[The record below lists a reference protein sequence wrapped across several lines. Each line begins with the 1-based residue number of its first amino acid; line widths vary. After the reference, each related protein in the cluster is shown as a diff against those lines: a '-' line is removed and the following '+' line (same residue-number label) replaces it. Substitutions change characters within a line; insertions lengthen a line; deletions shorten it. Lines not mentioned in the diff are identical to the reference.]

1 MCDTALYTDLRYLS
15 EKLREL
21 HMAMQKM
28 KWQSKNY
35 TCMCKDIHV
44 YHENWLFSARTPEYT
59 IVREPLEGEIPEF
72 LVMEIKLPGIVR
84 EE

>member
-1 MCDTALYTDLRYLS
+1 
-15 EKLREL
+15 
-21 HMAMQKM
+21 MAMQKM
-28 KWQSKNY
+28 KWHSKNY
-35 TCMCKDIHV
+35 MHVLGYIHV
-44 YHENWLFSARTPEYT
+44 HHENWLFSARTPEYT

>member
-1 MCDTALYTDLRYLS
+1 
-15 EKLREL
+15 
-21 HMAMQKM
+21 
-28 KWQSKNY
+28 
-35 TCMCKDIHV
+35 MCKNIHV
-44 YHENWLFSARTPEYT
+44 HHENWLFSARTPEYT